1 MLECEVMPSRVRSCP
16 SPGLWARIAATII
29 VACSLRISGAA
40 QPAATRDEA
49 PSPTAVAYGPTI
61 TVRYRFGAKI
71 VAAGAPVANAKIVMA
86 VPLECPEQH
95 VTLLSED
102 ATPRIA
108 TIAKRQVDEGVQQI
122 VITIRGLAAGAEAHA
137 YATYV
142 VATSTV
148 LAPSETSSLS
158 APKKPNAALR
168 RYLKPSPLIDVGKP
182 AIRAAVDSAL
192 KGVASGD
199 GDDAS
204 AWDRVAALYDF
215 AQGNVAYELGD
226 DKSAVQ
232 ALADGRGDCQAIA
245 ATFVAMCRTYG
256 VPARMVWVDGHQYA
270 EFYLESAP
278 GMGGW
283 YPVESA
289 GSRSFGAMPLARVI
303 LQKGDAIRVP
313 EQRGKLLRY
322 ASDFAVFPTPPAAAP
337 AITFVRERLDAAA
350 HPVPSPPAGFDAGA
364 GSASAS
370 PSAASSAASRP

>member
-1 MLECEVMPSRVRSCP
+1 MPYRVRSCLRAR
-16 SPGLWARIAATII
+16 LWARIAATIA
-29 VACSLRISGAA
+29 VACSLRIPAVA
-40 QPAATRDEA
+40 QPMAATRDEA
-49 PSPTAVAYGPTI
+49 PSPTDVAYGPAT
-61 TVRYRFGAKI
+61 TVRYRFGAKV

-86 VPLECPEQH
+86 VPLECPEQQ

-122 VITIRGLAAGAEAHA
+122 VITIRGLAAGEEAHA
-137 YATYV
+137 YATYE

-158 APKKPNAALR
+158 APKRPSAALR

-182 AIRAAVDSAL
+182 AIRAAVDAAL
-192 KGVASGD
+192 KGVAAGN
-199 GDDAS
+199 GEDAS
-204 AWDRVAALYDF
+204 AWDRVAALYDY

-245 ATFVAMCRTYG
+245 ATFVAMCRTHG

-278 GMGGW
+278 DKGGW

-289 GSRSFGAMPLARVI
+289 GSRSFGGMPLARVI

-337 AITFVRERLDAAA
+337 AITFVRERLDADGQ
-350 HPVPSPPAGFDAGA
+350 PLPSAPAGFDAGA
-364 GSASAS
+364 GSATTS